1 MRRALLVLVALAAVT
16 ALAFWLAE
24 TGGTL
29 EVQVGELWIGIG
41 LPIALLLLAGGFILL
56 HGALTALRALRR
68 LPARR
73 RALRAERR
81 RHDGDAAVTRAL
93 VALAAGTAEAARI
106 EVRRARHLLGDTP
119 QTLLLAAEAA
129 RLAGREDMA
138 ADAFKALAERPDARF
153 LGLRGLLRQAMQR
166 QDWEAAHRLAKEAE
180 AAQPG
185 AAWLREERQLLALR
199 THDWREALALSP
211 PGGPRAALALAAAEQ
226 ESDPARAA
234 ELEKQAFAADPGFA
248 PAAIAHAK
256 RLAAAGSARK
266 ARAVLEQA
274 WQAAPHPDLG
284 AAWVAATPAPL
295 ARVKAVEDLTHRNAD
310 HPESRLLMARI
321 ALDAGLTGRARA
333 ELEALAGAGAADRR
347 AFLML
352 AELEEAEHG
361 DTADA
366 RAAQARWLR
375 GAANAP
381 GAPVWR
387 CAGCGAEHSG
397 WKAECSACG
406 EVGRIAWSA
415 PASVPAAG

>member
-1 MRRALLVLVALAAVT
+1 MRRALWVLVALAAVT

-24 TGGTL
+24 TGGTI
-29 EVQVGELWIGIG
+29 EVQVGELWIGVG
-41 LPIALLLLAGGFILL
+41 LPIALLALVIGFGLL
-56 HGALTALRALRR
+56 HGVFTALRALGRVPAQRR
-68 LPARR
+68 AQRADRR
-73 RALRAERR
+73 RT
-81 RHDGDAAVTRAL
+81 DGDAAVTRAL
-93 VALAAGTAEAARI
+93 VALAAGTPEAARI

-185 AAWLREERQLLALR
+185 AAWLREERQVLALR

-226 ESDPARAA
+226 ETDAARAA
-234 ELEKQAFAADPGFA
+234 ELEKQAFTADPGFA

-256 RLAAAGSARK
+256 RLSAAGSTRR
-266 ARAVLEQA
+266 ARAALEQA
-274 WQAAPHPDLG
+274 WVAAPHPDIG
-284 AAWVAATPAPL
+284 AAWIAGTPAPL
-295 ARVKAVEDLTHRNAD
+295 ARVKAVEDLIHRNPD
-310 HPESRLLMARI
+310 HLESRLLMARV

-333 ELEALAGAGAADRR
+333 ELEALTAAGHADRR
-347 AFLML
+347 AYLML

-375 GAANAP
+375 GAASAP

-387 CAGCGAEHSG
+387 CSACGAEHG
-397 WKAECSACG
+397 AWKAECTACG

-415 PASVPAAG
+415 PAMG